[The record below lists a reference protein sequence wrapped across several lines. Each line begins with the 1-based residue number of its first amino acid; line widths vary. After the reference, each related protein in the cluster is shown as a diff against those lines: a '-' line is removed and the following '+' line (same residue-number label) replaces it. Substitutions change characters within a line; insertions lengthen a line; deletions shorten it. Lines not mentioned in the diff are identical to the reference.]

1 MRIKKL
7 EICGFKSFKDRTVIH
22 FDAGITGIVGPNGC
36 GKSNIV
42 DALVWVMGEM
52 SAKHLRGSSMED
64 VIFAGSQDY
73 APMGL
78 AEVSLTLENDGGP
91 FPVQYLNHS
100 EVMVTRRLHRAGDSE
115 YLVNKEPAR
124 LRDIQEIFMDTG
136 AGSRGFSIIEQGQ
149 IGKIITSKPSE
160 RRVLIEEA
168 AGITKFKVRKKES
181 ERKLKATEQNLV
193 RLADIVTELKRQL
206 DSLQRQAEKAE
217 RYKRIKDEVTDKEMW
232 LFSTQFKDLKIK
244 LETVITEFVEAQDKE
259 SGFEGHYQGLQS
271 NWEELKT
278 ELSLKQTQIEDHQI
292 EFKRTNQVVVDLEKS
307 IREAQFEIEQAKRS
321 KQMTGDFLG
330 QYQARQQALAS
341 EIETIERN
349 YLNAVEAA
357 ENAEYEYQE
366 SQKSFDEAMIK
377 IKASESELTEKRKRL
392 ILLEQSQVGVKTRK
406 ESLVDK
412 EQDLRQE
419 KARVELAQK
428 DVLDQK
434 KEFEKR
440 RNDIHKKL
448 ESEKQL
454 QLDMS
459 KDLDALKENIK
470 IQEAHKI
477 TEQQAFEKAKDE
489 LSKVSSLLFS
499 LENLQKNMEGYG
511 EGVKDLLKA
520 NQDLGLKTIADVV
533 DVPEDVEALF
543 SSAVGVRI
551 QSLVSPNLSQEK
563 ILPLIEDLI
572 AKDKGKVSFLSNNT
586 YGASESF
593 NSLSSLTEDL
603 DKDPELSES
612 TSLIGVTS
620 LFDLVTVQGAYEKAL
635 KPFLSQIFV
644 VQDEKQAKSILE
656 SRKEALCVTPNGA
669 VYDSLGFITG
679 GSVSGTEAALMQRKR
694 EIKELADKKEKL
706 EVTVNHLKK
715 EVESVQASITAMQ
728 AELDSAKE
736 MTTSKEIAL
745 AGLKKD
751 FEQAEY
757 ELKNVERAFEKQ
769 NALLTEITERW
780 DRMSQEMT
788 SLDQKQELEQTEINT
803 LQSDIKELDEEYRL
817 VSEGIEE
824 LRQRSLDSKI
834 TYTSSN
840 EQKDSIKTALDKLE
854 ASLAEVEGEID
865 LMMSKAEASTS
876 IMSENELLV
885 EKQKIDFDKKILL
898 VEELNQKISV
908 LKNEYEAIYVHEK
921 EASEKVLKINLE
933 KNQLLSK
940 IKECSMQKE
949 QIETKLDHLKQ
960 QSEEKYLQNLEET
973 FGKYVDLFQ
982 LEDQSKIDGEVKE
995 LRSKLSKIGE
1005 VNISAIRE
1013 YEDISGRYTF
1023 LSEQQEDLLKAKDQL
1038 RKVIDRINRICTRRF
1053 RDTFEAVNERFT
1065 KVFPVLFGGG
1075 EASLVLVE
1083 TEDDN
1088 EPGIDIISKPPGK
1101 KMQNVSLLSG
1111 GEKALTAVSLIFSI
1125 FLVKPSPFCLL
1136 DEVDAPLD
1144 DANVFR
1150 FNDLVKEMAKRSQI
1164 ILVTHN
1170 KNTMAVN
1177 NKLYGVTMQEKGV
1190 SKMVSV
1196 DLDGQVK
1203 LNEATN

>member
-73 APMGL
+73 APMGF

-193 RLADIVTELKRQL
+193 RLEDIVTELKRQL

-217 RYKRIKDEVTDKEMW
+217 RYKKIKDEVTDKEMW
-232 LFSTQFKDLKIK
+232 LFSTQYKDLRVK
-244 LETVITEFVEAQDKE
+244 LEEVIAEFVSAQEQDA
-259 SGFEGHYQGLQS
+259 GFEGHYQGLQS
-271 NWEELKT
+271 NWEDLKT
-278 ELSLKQTQIEDHQI
+278 QLSEKQTEIEDQQI
-292 EFKRTNQVVVDLEKS
+292 EFKKTNQIVVDLEKS

-330 QYQARQQALAS
+330 QYQARASVLAT
-341 EIETIERN
+341 EIETVEQN
-349 YLNAVEAA
+349 YLKSVEAA
-357 ENAEYEYQE
+357 ESAEYVYQE
-366 SQKSFDEAMIK
+366 SQKSFDEAMVK
-377 IKASESELTEKRKRL
+377 IKASEIELNEKRRRL
-392 ILLEQSQVGVKTRK
+392 ILLEQSQVGLKTRK

-419 KARVELAQK
+419 KSRVELAQN
-428 DVLDQK
+428 DILEQK
-434 KEFEKR
+434 KNFEKR
-440 RNDIHKKL
+440 RNDIYKKL

-459 KDLDALKENIK
+459 KDLDVLKENIK
-470 IQEAHKI
+470 IQEGHKV
-477 TEQQAFEKAKDE
+477 EQQAAFEKSREE
-489 LSKVSSLLFS
+489 LTQVSSLLFS
-499 LENLQKNMEGYG
+499 LENLQKNMEGFG
-511 EGVKDLLKA
+511 EGVKELLHSHK
-520 NQDLGLKTIADVV
+520 DLGLKTIADVV
-533 DVPEDVEALF
+533 DVPEEFEIVF

-551 QSLVSPNLSQEK
+551 QSIVSPQLTHDK
-563 ILPLIEDLI
+563 ILPLIQSLVENE
-572 AKDKGKVSFLSNNT
+572 KGKVSFLAQDLFQNVADQS
-586 YGASESF
+586 SESP
-593 NSLSSLTEDL
+593 L
-603 DKDPELSES
+603 
-612 TSLIGVTS
+612 S
-620 LFDLVTVQGAYEKAL
+620 LFDVVTVNGAFEKVL
-635 KPFLSQIFV
+635 KPFLSKIFIV
-644 VQDEKQAKSILE
+644 ENFEEAKKLLTTYSH
-656 SRKEALCVTPNGA
+656 ALCVTRLGE
-669 VYDSLGFITG
+669 VYDALGFVTG
-679 GSVSGTEAALMQRKR
+679 GSVSGAEASLMQRKR
-694 EIKELADKKEKL
+694 EIKDLSDKKEKL
-706 EVTVNHLKK
+706 EAEVHHLKK
-715 EVESVQASITAMQ
+715 EFESSVKSIESLLH
-728 AELDSAKE
+728 ELESAKE
-736 MTTSKEIAL
+736 LTTTKEITL

-751 FEQAEY
+751 FEQSEY
-757 ELKNVERAFEKQ
+757 ELKNVERSFEKQ
-769 NALLTEITERW
+769 TISLNEITDKWEK
-780 DRMSQEMT
+780 MAQEMST
-788 SLDQKQELEQTEINT
+788 LDQRQQVEQVEIDSLMADIQELDQ
-803 LQSDIKELDEEYRL
+803 EYKL
-817 VSEGIEE
+817 VSEGIEN
-824 LRQRSLDSKI
+824 LRQQSLDSKI
-834 TYTSSN
+834 EFTSHS
-840 EQKDSIKTALDKLE
+840 EQKESIKTALDKLE
-854 ASLAEVEGEID
+854 SSLKELEAEIEI
-865 LMMSKAEASTS
+865 MVSKSETSTNV
-876 IMSENELLV
+876 MSENELLV
-885 EKQKIDFDKKILL
+885 EKQKIDLEKRIVLAEEINKKIS
-898 VEELNQKISV
+898 N
-908 LKNEYEAIYVHEK
+908 LKDEYESIYALEK
-921 EASEKVLKINLE
+921 ESSEKVLKINLE
-933 KNQLLSK
+933 KNMLLSK

-949 QIETKLDHLKQ
+949 QIETKIGHLKQ
-960 QSEEKYLQNLEET
+960 QSEEKYLQNLEES
-973 FGKYVDLFQ
+973 FSKYVDLFQ
-982 LEDQSKIDGEVKE
+982 VEDQSKIDAEVKD
-995 LRSKLSKIGE
+995 LRMKLSKIGE

-1013 YEDISGRYTF
+1013 FEDISERYKF
-1023 LSEQQEDLLKAKDQL
+1023 LSEQQDDLLKAKDQL

-1053 RDTFEAVNERFT
+1053 KDTFEAVNERFV

-1083 TEDDN
+1083 TEDDQ

-1203 LNEATN
+1203 LNTATA

>member
-73 APMGL
+73 APVGM

-91 FPVQYLNHS
+91 FPVQYLSHS
-100 EVMVTRRLHRAGDSE
+100 EVMVTRRLHRSGESE

-193 RLADIVTELKRQL
+193 RLADIVSELKRQL

-217 RYKRIKDEVTDKEMW
+217 RYKRLKDEVTDKEMW
-232 LFSTQFKDLKIK
+232 LYSTQYKELRQK
-244 LETVITEFVEAQDKE
+244 LEVILAEYVEAQEKDA
-259 SGFEGHYQGLQS
+259 GFEGHYQSLQAQ
-271 NWEELKT
+271 WEELKT
-278 ELSLKQTQIEDHQI
+278 QLSEKQTVIEDLQI
-292 EFKRTNQVVVDLEKS
+292 EFKKTNQDIVDLEKS

-330 QYQARQQALAS
+330 QYQARAAALAS
-341 EIETIERN
+341 EIETVERN
-349 YLNAVEAA
+349 YANAVESA
-357 ENAEYEYQE
+357 ESAEYMFQQ
-366 SQKSFDEAMIK
+366 SQAEFDEAMVK
-377 IKASESELTEKRKRL
+377 IKASEAELTEKRKRL
-392 ILLEQSQVGVKTRK
+392 ILLEQSQVGVKTRL
-406 ESLVDK
+406 ESLMDK
-412 EQDLRQE
+412 EQELQQE
-419 KARVELAQK
+419 KLRVEQAQN
-428 DVLDQK
+428 DILEQK
-434 KEFEKR
+434 KNFEKR
-440 RNDIHKKL
+440 RNDLFKKL
-448 ESEKQL
+448 EQEKQL

-459 KDLDALKENIK
+459 KDLETIKENIK
-470 IQEAHKI
+470 VQEDLRE
-477 TEQQAFEKAKDE
+477 TQQLAFDKAKEE
-489 LSKVSSLLFS
+489 LSQVSSLLFS

-511 EGVKDLLKA
+511 EGVKDLL
-520 NQDLGLKTIADVV
+520 QTHQTLGLKTIADVV
-533 DVPEDVEALF
+533 DVPENLESLF
-543 SSAVGVRI
+543 SSAVGVRL
-551 QSLVSPNLSQEK
+551 QSLVSPQLSEDQ
-563 ILPLIEDLI
+563 ILPLIQDLTE
-572 AKDKGKVSFLSNNT
+572 KEKGKVSFLST
-586 YGASESF
+586 LSEEFGKDLSPL
-593 NSLSSLTEDL
+593 NIENISSLY
-603 DKDPELSES
+603 
-612 TSLIGVTS
+612 
-620 LFDLVTVQGAYEKAL
+620 DLVTIQGAYEKSL

-644 VQDEKQAKSILE
+644 VKNLEQAKAILKV
-656 SRKEALCVTPNGA
+656 RKEALCVTESGE
-669 VYDSLGFITG
+669 VYDALGFITG
-679 GSVSGTEAALMQRKR
+679 GSVSGAEASLMQRKR
-694 EIKELADKKEKL
+694 EIKELMEKKSKL
-706 EVTVNHLKK
+706 EVEVNHLKK
-715 EVESVQASITAMQ
+715 ELDGAIASIQAMQ
-728 AELDSAKE
+728 TELENAKTE
-736 MTTSKEIAL
+736 TANKEIAL

-757 ELKNVERAFEKQ
+757 ELKNVERSYEKQ
-769 NALLTEITERW
+769 NASFKEFNEKWEKI
-780 DRMSQEMT
+780 SQEMS
-788 SLDQKQELEQTEINT
+788 SLREREEKEQAEIDELNEAIE
-803 LQSDIKELDEEYRL
+803 DLDKDYQL
-817 VSEGIEE
+817 VSEGIED

-834 TYTSSN
+834 LFTSQS
-840 EQKDSIKTALDKLE
+840 EQKESIKAALDKLE
-854 ASLAEVEGEID
+854 ISLKEVEGEIE
-865 LMMSKAEASTS
+865 LMVSKSEASMS

-885 EKQKIDFDKKILL
+885 EKQKIDLEKRIKATED
-898 VEELNQKISV
+898 LNLKISTM
-908 LKNEYEAIYVHEK
+908 KDEYESIHAVER

-933 KNQLLSK
+933 KSQLVSK
-940 IKECSMQKE
+940 IKECALQKE
-949 QIETKLDHLKQ
+949 QIETKIEHLKQ
-960 QSEEKYLQNLEET
+960 QSEEKYLQNLEES
-973 FGKYVDLFQ
+973 FAKYVDLFNQ
-982 LEDQSKIDGEVKE
+982 NEHSKIDSEVKD

-1013 YEDISGRYTF
+1013 YEDISERYKF

-1164 ILVTHN
+1164 IIVTHN

-1203 LNEATN
+1203 LNTATT

>member
-217 RYKRIKDEVTDKEMW
+217 RYKKIKDEVTDKEMW
-232 LFSTQFKDLKIK
+232 LFSTQFKDLKLK
-244 LETVITEFVEAQDKE
+244 LEIVIAEFVEAQDKE
-259 SGFEGHYQGLQS
+259 SGFEGHYQKLQS

-278 ELSLKQTQIEDHQI
+278 QVSEKQTQIEDHQI
-292 EFKRTNQVVVDLEKS
+292 EFKKTNQLVVELEKS

-341 EIETIERN
+341 EIEVVERN
-349 YLNAVEAA
+349 YLKAVEAA
-357 ENAEYEYQE
+357 ESSEYIFQE

-377 IKASESELTEKRKRL
+377 IKASEMELSEKRKRL

-406 ESLVDK
+406 ESLKDK
-412 EQDLRQE
+412 EQDLKEE
-419 KARVELAQK
+419 KARVETAQK
-428 DVLDQK
+428 DVLEQK
-434 KEFEKR
+434 KDFEKR

-448 ESEKQL
+448 ESERQL

-459 KDLDALKENIK
+459 KDLETLKENIK
-470 IQEAHKI
+470 IQESNRMNQ
-477 TEQQAFEKAKDE
+477 QQAFDKAKEE

-511 EGVKDLLKA
+511 EGVKELLKA

-551 QSLVSPNLSQEK
+551 QSLVSPNLSEDK
-563 ILPLIEDLI
+563 VLTLIQDII

-586 YGASESF
+586 YVAHKNF
-593 NSLSSLTEDL
+593 NSLSDLTADL
-603 DKDPELSES
+603 AKDPELSE
-612 TSLIGVTS
+612 TNALIGVPT
-620 LFDLVTVQGAYEKAL
+620 LFDLVTVQGAFEKAL

-644 VQDEKQAKSILE
+644 VQSEIQAKAILE
-656 SRKEALCVTPNGA
+656 SRKEALCVTATGA
-669 VYDSLGFITG
+669 VYDSLGFISG

-694 EIKELADKKEKL
+694 EIKDLAEKKEKL
-706 EVTVNHLKK
+706 EVSVKNLKK
-715 EVESVQASITAMQ
+715 EVESSQASIVALQ

-736 MTTSKEIAL
+736 MTTTKEISL

-757 ELKNVERAFEKQ
+757 ELKNVERALDKQ
-769 NALLTEITERW
+769 NILLLEITQRW
-780 DRMSQEMT
+780 EKLLQEVT
-788 SLDQKQELEQTEINT
+788 NLEQKQQLEQSEINT
-803 LQSDIKELDEEYRL
+803 LNAAISELDEEYRL
-817 VSEGIEE
+817 VTEGIEE
-824 LRQRSLDSKI
+824 LREKSLDSKI
-834 TYTSSN
+834 LYTSSN
-840 EQKDSIKTALDKLE
+840 EQKESIKTALDKLE
-854 ASLAEVEGEID
+854 ASLAEVESEIE
-865 LMMSKAEASTS
+865 LMVSKAEASTS

-885 EKQKIDFDKKILL
+885 EKQKIDLEKKILATETL
-898 VEELNQKISV
+898 TQKIAV
-908 LKNEYEAIYVHEK
+908 LKNEYEAVYLLEK

-940 IKECSMQKE
+940 IKECSMQQE
-949 QIETKLDHLKQ
+949 QIETKIDYLKQ
-960 QSEEKYLQNLEET
+960 QSEEKYLQNLEEV
-973 FGKYVDLFQ
+973 FGKYVDLFVS
-982 LEDQSKIDGEVKE
+982 EDHAKIDLEVKE

-1005 VNISAIRE
+1005 VNLSAIRE
-1013 YEDISGRYTF
+1013 FEDISGRYTF
-1023 LSEQQEDLLKAKDQL
+1023 LSEQQEDLLNAKDQL

-1203 LNEATN
+1203 LNEANV

>member
-1 MRIKKL
+1 LRIKKL

-52 SAKHLRGSSMED
+52 SAKHLRGASMED

-73 APMGL
+73 APMGV

-100 EVMVTRRLHRAGDSE
+100 EVMVTRRLHRGGESE
-115 YLVNKEPAR
+115 YLVNKEAAR

-217 RYKRIKDEVTDKEMW
+217 RYKKIKDEVTDKEMW
-232 LFSTQFKDLKIK
+232 LFSTQYKELRQK
-244 LETVITEFVEAQDKE
+244 LEDVIAEFVEAQEKDA
-259 SGFEGHYQGLQS
+259 GFEGHYQSLQS
-271 NWEELKT
+271 NWEDLKT
-278 ELSLKQTQIEDHQI
+278 QLSEKQTEIEDHQI
-292 EFKRTNQVVVDLEKS
+292 EFKKTSQTVVELEKS

-357 ENAEYEYQE
+357 ETAEYQFQE

-377 IKASESELTEKRKRL
+377 IKASEVELTEKRRRL

-412 EQDLRQE
+412 EQDLREE
-419 KARVELAQK
+419 KSRVELAQN
-428 DVLDQK
+428 DILEQK
-434 KEFEKR
+434 KNFEKR
-440 RNDIHKKL
+440 RNDIYKKL

-459 KDLDALKENIK
+459 KDLDVLKENIK

-477 TEQQAFEKAKDE
+477 TQQAAYDKAKEE
-489 LSKVSSLLFS
+489 LSKVSSLLFT
-499 LENLQKNMEGYG
+499 LENLQKNMEGFG

-520 NQDLGLKTIADVV
+520 NKDLGLKTIADVV
-533 DVPEDVEALF
+533 DVPQEFEGVF

-551 QSLVSPNLSQEK
+551 QSLVSPQLTQDK
-563 ILPLIEDLI
+563 ILPLIDELI
-572 AKDKGKVSFLSNNT
+572 ANDKGKVSFLSND
-586 YGASESF
+586 GSSP
-593 NSLSSLTEDL
+593 SLSSKEISI
-603 DKDPELSES
+603 E
-612 TSLIGVTS
+612 GVKT
-620 LFDLVTVQGAYEKAL
+620 LFDVVTVNGAYEKTL
-635 KPFLSQIFV
+635 KPFLSQIFIV
-644 VQDEKQAKSILE
+644 KDYAQAQAILKD
-656 SRKEALCVTPNGA
+656 RVEALCVTAQGA
-669 VYDSLGFITG
+669 VYDALGFITG
-679 GSVSGTEAALMQRKR
+679 GSVSGAEASLMQRKR
-694 EIKELADKKEKL
+694 EIKELSEKKDKL
-706 EVTVNHLKK
+706 EVEVNHLKK
-715 EVESVQASITAMQ
+715 EFEDTLDSIQSMQ
-728 AELDSAKE
+728 QELESAKE
-736 MTTSKEIAL
+736 LTTNKEIIL

-751 FEQAEY
+751 FEQSEY

-769 NALLTEITERW
+769 NASFKEINEKW
-780 DRMSQEMT
+780 EKMSQEM
-788 SLDQKQELEQTEINT
+788 SALDQRQETEQAEIDQLN
-803 LQSDIKELDEEYRL
+803 SDISELDQEYRL
-817 VSEGIEE
+817 VSEGIED
-824 LRQRSLDSKI
+824 LRQQSLDSKI
-834 TYTSSN
+834 AFTSQN
-840 EQKDSIKTALDKLE
+840 EQKESIKTALDKLE
-854 ASLAEVEGEID
+854 SSLQEVEGEIE
-865 LMMSKAEASTS
+865 LMVSKAEASTS

-885 EKQKIDFDKKILL
+885 EKQKIDLEKKIL
-898 VEELNQKISV
+898 VSEEINKKVSG
-908 LKNEYEAIYVHEK
+908 LKDQFEAIYVQEK

-949 QIETKLDHLKQ
+949 QIETKIDYLKQ
-960 QSEEKYLQNLEET
+960 QSEEKYLQSLEEV
-973 FGKYVDLFQ
+973 FPKFVDLFAR
-982 LEDQSKIDGEVKE
+982 EDQSRIDGEVKE

-1023 LSEQQEDLLKAKDQL
+1023 LSEQQDDLLKAKDQL

-1075 EASLVLVE
+1075 EASLILVE

-1101 KMQNVSLLSG
+1101 KMQNVTLLSG

-1203 LNEATN
+1203 LTAANA